1 MLEQLRAPRF
11 ANCRLHLPCISFRVT
26 EVRWRRGL
34 AQETLIMYGIKA
46 NGLQDLLITTEDT
59 LVQFTRQKPIQHQQ
73 TFLLVRPWD
82 RYLLGIADFAE
93 HAGFTD
99 DVESMG
105 DWNEP
110 GSQTTPKWTTLASY
124 PAVCLLKRRLLH
136 ERCG

>member
-1 MLEQLRAPRF
+1 MLEQLKAPRF

-26 EVRWRRGL
+26 EVRRRRGL

-59 LVQFTRQKPIQHQQ
+59 LPIQHQQ
-73 TFLLVRPWD
+73 TFLLVP
-82 RYLLGIADFAE
+82 DFAE

-110 GSQTTPKWTTLASY
+110 GY